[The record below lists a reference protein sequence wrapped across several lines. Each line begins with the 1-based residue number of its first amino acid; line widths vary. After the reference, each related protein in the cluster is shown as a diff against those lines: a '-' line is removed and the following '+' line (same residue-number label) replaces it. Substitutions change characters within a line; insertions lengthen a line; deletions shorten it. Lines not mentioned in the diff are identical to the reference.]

1 MATDDN
7 RKRSPGKLYDLLGVS
22 ATEDRIISAYK
33 EEVKKHEKAVVTTKE
48 KRLLAAARL
57 KFWEE
62 SKAFYVLSDG
72 ERRQRYDQ
80 TNVIPEPPKRDRKA
94 KPSDSYFI
102 QYNENSVTVHI
113 PAGSEKKWIE
123 TVETHYNMTAEDKG
137 KNGHQLAAPYYDPE
151 TNVLI
156 GTVTLHIYHTSRI
169 LIQGPACY
177 LWVMFTFEDL
187 KKSVASNSAIPE
199 VRCEDIVCSEC
210 ERTGPE
216 DAGVIQCNMCQNW
229 LHYAC
234 TGVHE
239 FILHQLIRDEETE
252 FLCKHC
258 SFESIVVESSESR
271 SPESRSKQPQS
282 NVCEDETIPKSVA
295 NNSDTLSLD
304 KLEAILASRIAKD
317 DNRMEMLSNR
327 LSRIEC
333 KLSETKEAPTEKT
346 AKESDIEALKKR
358 VKTLEAE
365 NKNLRNRITALETK
379 SVKNASIQTAVRQEA
394 VHSQTQVEDEPPVTV
409 AVPTIPTDNRY
420 QALSDSA
427 EERLSNTRGDSLSQE
442 ARTHDHP
449 RNANVTHPEII
460 IAGDS
465 NTRDIVPN
473 ILYPGKQVLK
483 YAAMTIPQATNLIES
498 TSHHDPKCIVFH
510 VGTNDI
516 RQERAAQCVT
526 ENIRHLIM
534 TTHDKYPDA
543 TIIIS
548 SVPPR
553 DDHHLMAVTQDVNNF
568 LHVLG
573 QELPFVHVVNND
585 NLGDGKTIKPSL
597 FHRDGYHLNKSG
609 LKVLAANWKTAIHT
623 AVGMGTYSRGR
634 RRAAP
639 DQPRSGRDRR
649 SRETG
654 QPLPPQQTSR
664 GRNDYARDTRGNVR
678 PTGRDRPF
686 PRQSGPPESLNGDRF
701 TGAQGRDYMP
711 IVQRDPRTYNRE
723 TQPPRR
729 PQNGPNDAW
738 CPPSPPYACRRQLP
752 MDFRRPFSP
761 VRRYDGPYTDWF
773 PELPFA
779 PWSRFPPRYTDD
791 FHHHREAGWHD
802 RDDVYAAY

>member
-1 MATDDN
+1 MATDDP
-7 RKRSPGKLYDLLGVS
+7 RKRSPGKLYDLLGVTS
-22 ATEDRIISAYK
+22 NATEDNIISAYK
-33 EEVKKHEKAVVTTKE
+33 EEVKKHEKAVVTTKD
-48 KRLLAAARL
+48 KRLLAAARQ
-57 KFWEE
+57 KFWEV
-62 SKAFYVLSDG
+62 SKAFYVLSEG

-123 TVETHYNMTAEDKG
+123 TVEAHYNMSTEDKG
-137 KNGHQLAAPYYDPE
+137 KNGHQLAAPFYDPE
-151 TNVLI
+151 TNGLI

-169 LIQGPACY
+169 LIQDT
-177 LWVMFTFEDL
+177 VETVETKDNNNN
-187 KKSVASNSAIPE
+187 KDE
-199 VRCEDIVCSEC
+199 V
-210 ERTGPE
+210 
-216 DAGVIQCNMCQNW
+216 
-229 LHYAC
+229 
-234 TGVHE
+234 
-239 FILHQLIRDEETE
+239 
-252 FLCKHC
+252 
-258 SFESIVVESSESR
+258 
-271 SPESRSKQPQS
+271 QS
-282 NVCEDETIPKSVA
+282 LQ
-295 NNSDTLSLD
+295 LSLD

-365 NKNLRNRITALETK
+365 NKNLRNRITALKTK

-394 VHSQTQVEDEPPVTV
+394 VHSQTSVEDEPPVTV

-420 QALSDSA
+420 RALSDKA
-427 EERLSNTRGDSLSQE
+427 EEWLSNRREGNTHGDSLSQE

-449 RNANVTHPEII
+449 RNANVTHPKII

-465 NTRDIVPN
+465 NTRGIVPN

-483 YAAMTIPQATNLIES
+483 YAAMTIPQATNLIET
-498 TSHHDPKCIVFH
+498 TSHNDPKCIVFH

-526 ENIRHLIM
+526 ENIRHLMM

-553 DDHHLMAVTQDVNNF
+553 DDNHLMAVTQDVNNF

-573 QELPFVHVVNND
+573 QELPFVHDVNND

-609 LKVLAANWKTAIHT
+609 LKMLAANWKTAIHP

-639 DQPRSGRDRR
+639 DQPRSGQDRR
-649 SRETG
+649 PRQTG
-654 QPLPPQQTSR
+654 QPSPPQQTSR
-664 GRNDYARDTRGNVR
+664 GRNDYARVTRSNVR

-686 PRQSGPPESLNGDRF
+686 PRQSGPPESLNGDPF
-701 TGAQGRDYMP
+701 TGAQGSVYMP
-711 IVQRDPRTYNRE
+711 DVQRDSRINSRE

-729 PQNGPNDAW
+729 PQNGPTDAW
-738 CPPSPPYACRRQLP
+738 SPPSPL
-752 MDFRRPFSP
+752 
-761 VRRYDGPYTDWF
+761 YDGPYTDWF

-779 PWSRFPPRYTDD
+779 PWPRFPPRYTDD